1 MQVSALIARIMTR
14 RRVLVW
20 WSVAGLAL
28 LCLTVLVTRMQLDS
42 DVLNMLPTRF
52 SSIQGLKIY
61 DREFEQTR
69 ELTFALLVQ
78 PSDVDKLEEFAPT
91 FVDNLRKQPW
101 CERVLAGSPMET
113 PEGIADLQSI
123 AVPLLLNLEPPAFA
137 ETTSIL
143 QPQKIRE
150 RLHRLHQQI
159 EAGSPRPEFELA
171 FDPLGLIAPAL
182 KPFAESS
189 AIEEEQPLTSPD
201 RTMRVFLVVTNQPS
215 ISAFACQR
223 LMRQV
228 NAFRTH
234 ARDGWN
240 PEGKSGLEVLV
251 TGRSAY
257 VAEISLSMRYDIVA
271 TLASSVLLV
280 GIIFFIGFR
289 RWLPL
294 IGMGFSLLLSCL
306 LALAAGLLLF
316 GQLSMVAV
324 GFCAILVGL
333 GVDFAILIFGRYQ
346 QARIDGEQ
354 YEQAIATSVAKLGR
368 AVFFGALTTAVGFM
382 ALILSGSLGF
392 SQLGV
397 LIAIGIFFAGLFM
410 CTILFLFVRP
420 GQPPA
425 RHDWVFE
432 LVKKYVRWSVQRPA
446 PMLIFSS
453 ALLLILSAI
462 GFSPVPPL
470 HFEASTRSL
479 EPKNSRAG
487 HALEAIMHKMPT
499 RWEPVLAIVRAPGA
513 EELHDD
519 WQRISTHWAALRAA
533 GKIKSFSTPAALCLS
548 PSGMQQNRE
557 RLRTIDFEAVRKTLR
572 EALEAEGFTLDTF
585 APAFT
590 LLGQLERLVDSKIP
604 LPDWRSQLPKGSSW
618 WFLVDRYFA
627 MNPLLTTGFV
637 TTNAPI
643 TTHEQRLALGNDLP
657 VAGIPMV
664 LSGWSYALADLLP
677 WSHGQLLI
685 ISALMAI
692 FDVSLLAVLYRD
704 LRLWVIQVIT
714 LAFGI
719 GAMVATMKFLNIH
732 LNLLN
737 VLSFRL
743 VLAIGVD
750 YGIYMVLVW
759 QKTRELEHDLAGVVK
774 PVLLAGLTAASGFGS
789 LGWARNP
796 SISGLGIT
804 CAIGIFWSLLATIFF
819 TLPAMA
825 AAEPKIWREEDK
837 EHATSGSRHSIQGE
851 AIER

>member
-1 MQVSALIARIMTR
+1 MQASAFIARMMTQR
-14 RRVLVW
+14 RRLVW
-20 WSVAGLAL
+20 WGVAALAIV
-28 LCLTVLVTRMQLDS
+28 CLTILVTRIQLDS
-42 DVLNMLPTRF
+42 DVLNMLPSRF

-69 ELTFALLVQ
+69 ELTLALLCH
-78 PSDVDKLEEFAPT
+78 PNDVDKLEEFAPT

-113 PEGIADLQSI
+113 PEGIRDLQSI
-123 AVPLLLNLEPPAFA
+123 AVPLLLNLEPAAFE
-137 ETTSIL
+137 ETMSIL
-143 QPQKIRE
+143 QPPKIRE
-150 RLHRLHQQI
+150 RLGRLHQQI
-159 EAGSPRPEFELA
+159 QAGSPRPEFELA

-182 KPFAESS
+182 KPFAESN

-201 RTMRVFLVVTNQPS
+201 RTMRVFLVVTNQES
-215 ISAFACQR
+215 IGAFACQR

-228 NAFRTH
+228 NQFRTH

-240 PEGKSGLEVLV
+240 GGPLEVLV

-257 VAEISLSMRYDIVA
+257 VSEISLSMRYDIVM
-271 TLASSVLLV
+271 TLASSILLV
-280 GIIFFIGFR
+280 GIIFFIGFH

-306 LALAAGLLLF
+306 LALAVGLLIF

-324 GFCAILVGL
+324 GFSAILVGL

-346 QARIDGEQ
+346 QARIDGEH

-382 ALILSGSLGF
+382 ALVLSGSLGF

-420 GQPPA
+420 DHNTAFQTLGQRASPPA
-425 RHDWVFE
+425 VGDSAGKIPVPDHDWVFE
-432 LVKKYVRWSVQRPA
+432 VVKKYVRWSVQRPA

-453 ALLLILSAI
+453 TVLFLLSAI
-462 GFSPVPPL
+462 GFSPIPPI

-487 HALEAIMHKMPT
+487 HALEAILHKMPT
-499 RWEPVLAIVRAPGA
+499 RWEPVLAIVRAPDIQT
-513 EELHDD
+513 LHDD
-519 WQRISTHWAALRAA
+519 WQRISAHWSTLKEA
-533 GKIKSFSTPAALCLS
+533 GKIKSFSTPAALCPS
-548 PSGMQQNRE
+548 PLGMQKNRE
-557 RLRTIDFEAVRKTLR
+557 RLRTIDFQATRKTLG
-572 EALEAEGFTLDTF
+572 ETLDAEGFSREAF
-585 APAFT
+585 APAFA
-590 LLGQLERLVDSKIP
+590 LLDELQRLVDPKLP
-604 LPDWRSQLPKGSSW
+604 LPDWRNQLPKGSSW

-627 MNPLLTTGFV
+627 KDPLLTTGFA
-637 TTNAPI
+637 TSNAPI
-643 TTHEQRLALGNDLP
+643 TTHEQRLALGRDLP
-657 VAGIPMV
+657 APGVSMI

-677 WSHGQLLI
+677 WSHRQLLI

-692 FDVSLLAVLYRD
+692 FDVSLLAILYRD

-714 LAFGI
+714 LGFGI

-750 YGIYMVLVW
+750 YGIYLVLVW
-759 QKTRELEHDLAGVVK
+759 QKTRELEHDVAGVVK
-774 PVLLAGLTAASGFGS
+774 PVLLAGLTAASGFAS

-796 SISGLGIT
+796 SISGLGIA

-819 TLPAMA
+819 ALPAMA
-825 AAEPKIWREEDK
+825 AAEPKLWRED
-837 EHATSGSRHSIQGE
+837 
-851 AIER
+851 